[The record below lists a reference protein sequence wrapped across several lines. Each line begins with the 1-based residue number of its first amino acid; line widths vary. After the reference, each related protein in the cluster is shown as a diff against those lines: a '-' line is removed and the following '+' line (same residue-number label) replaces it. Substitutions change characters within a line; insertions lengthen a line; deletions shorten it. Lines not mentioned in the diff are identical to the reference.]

1 MNGIPVPGLAAADFT
16 VTLDGVPVVIQPADL
31 TLPPAQDPNQKV
43 SVLFVMDFS
52 ASVTNVALTALRDA
66 VTTFIE
72 SMNDGDHAAI
82 LKFNRDLGASIV
94 HPFVAIDH
102 GVNSAALEAVVLED
116 YPGGGTNIYDALILA
131 IEHFVAPPSALPA
144 GPKAIILVSDAAE
157 NSSVVTESDVISS
170 ANDNSIPIFTIG
182 VGSFN
187 GPNRIERL
195 TNLAEQ
201 TGGDF
206 LPAPNDQEIAAAYAT
221 ISQLL
226 NNEYLLT
233 IASGITDCAEHT
245 LEIVVTGQAA
255 PASAEFT
262 RRNCDVTPDP
272 FSFSSQ
278 TGVNTGRQLTSN
290 TITVTGVEIDV
301 VINSTNGRYSI
312 GCNDNFTSS
321 PGTIS
326 NGQTVCVRHATSDEY
341 ATTTMTTL
349 KVGNVTATFASTTR
363 SEPSGGGGATGALEL
378 LVGLWLLRRRRMSG
392 PS

>member
-1 MNGIPVPGLAAADFT
+1 
-16 VTLDGVPVVIQPADL
+16 
-31 TLPPAQDPNQKV
+31 
-43 SVLFVMDFS
+43 
-52 ASVTNVALTALRDA
+52 
-66 VTTFIE
+66 
-72 SMNDGDHAAI
+72 
-82 LKFNRDLGASIV
+82 
-94 HPFVAIDH
+94 
-102 GVNSAALEAVVLED
+102 
-116 YPGGGTNIYDALILA
+116 
-131 IEHFVAPPSALPA
+131 
-144 GPKAIILVSDAAE
+144 
-157 NSSVVTESDVISS
+157 
-170 ANDNSIPIFTIG
+170 
-182 VGSFN
+182 
-187 GPNRIERL
+187 
-195 TNLAEQ
+195 
-201 TGGDF
+201 
-206 LPAPNDQEIAAAYAT
+206 
-221 ISQLL
+221 
-226 NNEYLLT
+226 
-233 IASGITDCAEHT
+233 
-245 LEIVVTGQAA
+245 
-255 PASAEFT
+255 
-262 RRNCDVTPDP
+262 VTPDP